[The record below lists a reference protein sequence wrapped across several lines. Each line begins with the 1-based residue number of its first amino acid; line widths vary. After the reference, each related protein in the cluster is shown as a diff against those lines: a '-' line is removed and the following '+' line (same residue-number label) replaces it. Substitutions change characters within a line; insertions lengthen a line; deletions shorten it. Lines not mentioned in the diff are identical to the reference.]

1 MELFSKEE
9 LKKLLWPLILEQ
21 LLVMLLGVCD
31 TVMVSNV
38 GEAAVSGVSL
48 VDMLN
53 QLAITV
59 FAALATGGAV
69 IASQYLGHKNQKKAC
84 EAANQL
90 LLVVVAISLVVMVIC
105 LLAKKPLLRLFFG
118 EIDDDVM
125 SSALTFFWIS
135 ALSYPFLASYNAG
148 AALFRSMGNSKITLT
163 ISAIMNV
170 INAILNAFF
179 IFGLHMGVAGSA
191 LGSLIARAFSA
202 VVICS
207 LLRNQTREV
216 HFIPWRKPIADFATI
231 RKILYIGIPNGIEN
245 GIFQLGRIVVVAI
258 IAGFGTTQIAAN
270 AVANV
275 LDGIGIIP
283 GNAISLAMITV
294 IGQCVGAGDY
304 KQARFYSKKLLKITY
319 VIFFFLNGLMI
330 LTLDQTLPIYA
341 LSDDTLQLAKTL
353 ITIHA
358 GSAMIL
364 WPISFVLPNALR
376 ASNDV
381 RFTMTV
387 SIFSMFTFRILLSL
401 VLAIHFGMGAIGVWI
416 AMVIDWMFRTIMFA
430 MRYRGDKWQRVKL
443 I

>member
-105 LLAKKPLLRLFFG
+105 LFAKKPLLRLFFG